1 MLWQDSDTLTTIESI
16 AEAVQASYVNGLPLH
31 LADPDNSVIKIIP
44 EPEFIRTSDSEVQ
57 DILQEKHIVV
67 SGILHQE
74 TTFKEALRDTA
85 PLNSRVDI
93 QGQ

>member
-1 MLWQDSDTLTTIESI
+1 MTIESI
-16 AEAVQASYVNGLPLH
+16 AASVQASYVNGLPLH
-31 LADPDNSVIKIIP
+31 LADPARSMIKIIP
-44 EPEFIRTSDSEVQ
+44 EPEFIRTSDSKVQ
-57 DILQEKHIVV
+57 DILREKHIVV

-74 TTFKEALRDTA
+74 TTFKEALMDTA

>member
-1 MLWQDSDTLTTIESI
+1 
-16 AEAVQASYVNGLPLH
+16 VNGLPLH
-31 LADPDNSVIKIIP
+31 LADPARSVIKIIP
-44 EPEFIRTSDSEVQ
+44 EPEFIRTPDSKIQ
-57 DILQEKHIVV
+57 DILREKHIVV

>member
-1 MLWQDSDTLTTIESI
+1 MTIESI
-16 AEAVQASYVNGLPLH
+16 AVSVQASYMNGLPLH
-31 LADPDNSVIKIIP
+31 LADPARSMIKIIP
-44 EPEFIRTSDSEVQ
+44 EPEFVRTSDSKVQ
-57 DILQEKHIVV
+57 DILQEKYIVV

-74 TTFKEALRDTA
+74 TTFKEALMDTA

>member
-1 MLWQDSDTLTTIESI
+1 M
-16 AEAVQASYVNGLPLH
+16 
-31 LADPDNSVIKIIP
+31 IKIIP
-44 EPEFIRTSDSEVQ
+44 EPEFVRTSDSKVQ
-57 DILQEKHIVV
+57 DILREKHIVV
-67 SGILHQE
+67 SGIPHQE

>member
-1 MLWQDSDTLTTIESI
+1 
-16 AEAVQASYVNGLPLH
+16 VNGLPLH
-31 LADPDNSVIKIIP
+31 LADPARSVIKIIP
-44 EPEFIRTSDSEVQ
+44 EPEFIRTPDSKIQ
-57 DILQEKHIVV
+57 DILREKHIVV
-67 SGILHQE
+67 SGIFHQE

>member
-1 MLWQDSDTLTTIESI
+1 MTIESI
-16 AEAVQASYVNGLPLH
+16 AASVQASYMNGLPLH
-31 LADPDNSVIKIIP
+31 LADPAHSMIKIIP
-44 EPEFIRTSDSEVQ
+44 EPEFIRTSDSKVQ

-74 TTFKEALRDTA
+74 TTFKEALMDTA

>member
-1 MLWQDSDTLTTIESI
+1 MTIESI
-16 AEAVQASYVNGLPLH
+16 AAAVQARYVNGLPLH
-31 LADPDNSVIKIIP
+31 LADPAHSVIKIIP
-44 EPEFIRTSDSEVQ
+44 EAEFIRTSDLKVQ
-57 DILQEKHIVV
+57 GILREKHIVV

-85 PLNSRVDI
+85 PLNRRVDI